1 MKLKATF
8 RVPRYDITAYQQLL
22 QDRLGRAIADA
33 AAEWLGAVMFLI
45 PVWSG
50 ASHGTFKP
58 LASQIGLQLVIAPRA
73 FVNRVSFGEAN
84 ATGEVTMDAA
94 AGRFTFSYST
104 TLAHLIYNEFNNAN
118 RTPDPTL
125 FARLIQPGPYQFQA
139 AGEQVFR
146 EFAESVRL
154 PDPTKAMTVRTVRA

>member
-1 MKLKATF
+1 MKIKAKF
-8 RVPRYDITAYQQLL
+8 RVPHIDRSVYAQKLT
-22 QDRLGRAIADA
+22 DRLGRAIANA

-58 LASQIGLQLVIAPRA
+58 LASALGLQLSISPR
-73 FVNRVSFGEAN
+73 VESRIGFGTTQ
-84 ATGEVTMDAA
+84 ATGAVTADAD

-118 RTPDPTL
+118 ATPDPTL
-125 FARLIQPGPYQFQA
+125 IWGLITPGPYHFQE
-139 AGEQVFR
+139 AGQHVFR
-146 EFAESVRL
+146 EFAAGVRL
-154 PDPTKAMTVRTVRA
+154 PDPFKATITREVRA